1 MGSTIQTVEWQTGW
15 SPLCSQRP
23 RSCSDRI
30 PCSPQAEVERC
41 LKAGEGCPGY
51 FMSISGHIPPNVP
64 VENALYYDEV
74 YRELRER

>member
-1 MGSTIQTVEWQTGW
+1 
-15 SPLCSQRP
+15 
-23 RSCSDRI
+23 
-30 PCSPQAEVERC
+30 VERC
-41 LKAGEGCPGY
+41 LKAGKGCPGY